1 MYYVNL
7 IEGIKFKNYGFLEPT
22 NAKITIKMR
31 FLPKNDAWIQLE
43 YILLIKRYSWYAYI
57 CMVKSKHYW
66 YQDKYIHCYFTQ
78 KSMPYIDYIYNLI
91 ILQPC
96 LCHFGQYKLSPQQI
110 SCVQYVLQWRRMSV
124 RWAKCARTRGLQV
137 SRKRTSREIDMYR
150 YIPRYLHTYY
160 FSHLLK

>member
-7 IEGIKFKNYGFLEPT
+7 IEGINFKNYKFLEPT

-31 FLPKNDAWIQLE
+31 FFTEKPCLNQLLE
-43 YILLIKRYSWYAYI
+43 YILLKKRYSWCAYI
-57 CMVKSKHYW
+57 GMVKSKHYW

-110 SCVQYVLQWRRMSV
+110 SCVQYVRSYDACQMGRV
-124 RWAKCARTRGLQV
+124 RAQRGLQV
-137 SRKRTSREIDMYR
+137 SNLSRDWYVQV
-150 YIPRYLHTYY
+150 PRYLCTTYI
-160 FSHLLK
+160 

>member
-1 MYYVNL
+1 MRGSSL
-7 IEGIKFKNYGFLEPT
+7 KITGFLSQP
-22 NAKITIKMR
+22 M
-31 FLPKNDAWIQLE
+31 PKSQSRCVFYRKTMLE
-43 YILLIKRYSWYAYI
+43 YILLIKRYSWCAYI

-110 SCVQYVLQWRRMSV
+110 SCVQYVQWWRMSDGPS
-124 RWAKCARTRGLQV
+124 ARATEVFIRLLP
-137 SRKRTSREIDMYR
+137 S
-150 YIPRYLHTYY
+150 PRSNLLSTYKKI
-160 FSHLLK
+160 L

>member
-1 MYYVNL
+1 M
-7 IEGIKFKNYGFLEPT
+7 
-22 NAKITIKMR
+22 
-31 FLPKNDAWIQLE
+31 PKSQSRCVFYRKTMLE
-43 YILLIKRYSWYAYI
+43 YILLIKRYSWCAYI

-150 YIPRYLHTYY
+150 YIPCYLHTYV
-160 FSHLLK
+160 LLLSSTKITLGRHFKLAINL